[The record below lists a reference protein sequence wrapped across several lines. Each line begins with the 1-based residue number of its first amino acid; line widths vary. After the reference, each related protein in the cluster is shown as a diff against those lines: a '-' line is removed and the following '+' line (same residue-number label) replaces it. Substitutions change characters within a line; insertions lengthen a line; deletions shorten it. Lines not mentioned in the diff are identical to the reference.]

1 MSEKQHNHE
10 HGHHHHAHGN
20 NILAACLLNLFFV
33 ILEIIGGIF
42 THSISIVSEAIHDIG
57 DTISLFVAFILDK
70 ISQKKPDKNY
80 TYGYHR
86 YSLLGSLVTAVVL
99 LIGSAVMIINAIE
112 RIKNP
117 VEINYDGMFIVAII
131 GFVINLLGFKITH
144 KTSHVN
150 EKMVSL
156 HLLEDTLKWIVVI
169 LISIIM
175 KFTNVAL
182 IDPIASIIITLY
194 ILYEVIKNLKEVF
207 EIMLDKV
214 PKDIK
219 IDEIIPTLKEKFK
232 IVDAHH
238 IHVWTLDG
246 EKNFLTMH
254 LVVEKDTKS
263 DKIIEIKKDIKEFL
277 NDKNI
282 EHVTIEIEYE
292 DENCNECNV

>member
-1 MSEKQHNHE
+1 MESL
-10 HGHHHHAHGN
+10 HG
-20 NILAACLLNLFFV
+20 
-33 ILEIIGGIF
+33 
-42 THSISIVSEAIHDIG
+42 SISIVSEAIHDIG
-57 DTISLFVAFILDK
+57 DTVSLFVAFILDK
-70 ISQKKPDKNY
+70 ISQKKPDKQY

-86 YSLLGSLVTAVVL
+86 YSLLGSLVTALVL
-99 LIGSAVMIINAIE
+99 LIGSVLVIVNAIE

-117 VEINYDGMFIVAII
+117 IEINYDGMLIVAII
-131 GFVINLLGFKITH
+131 GFIINLLGFKLTH

-169 LISIIM
+169 FISIIM
-175 KFTNVAL
+175 KFTNVSL
-182 IDPIASIIITLY
+182 IDPIASILITIY

-207 EIMLDKV
+207 EIMLDKA

-219 IDEIIPTLKEKFK
+219 IDEIIPKLKEKFN
-232 IVDAHH
+232 IVDVHH

-254 LVVEKDTKS
+254 LVVEKDTKR
-263 DKIIEIKKDIKEFL
+263 DEIIDIKRNIKEYL
-277 NDKNI
+277 NHKRI

-292 DENCNECNV
+292 NENCNDCNI